1 MKKLLLALC
10 LSLTML
16 ACSKSNDN
24 ASSDGHISASQVPTT
39 VMSTYNTRYPS
50 ASGQVE
56 WEIEHG
62 NTYKVKFF
70 IGSQRWQ
77 AQFKTD
83 GTFIDEQMI

>member
-10 LSLTML
+10 LCLSFL
-16 ACSKSNDN
+16 ACSKSNGN
-24 ASSDGHISASQVPTT
+24 ITDGSIPASQVPAA
-39 VMSTYNTRYPS
+39 VMSSYQSKYPG

-62 NTYKVKFF
+62 ITYKVKFF

-77 AQFKTD
+77 AQFNSN
-83 GTFIDEQMI
+83 GTFIDEKMI